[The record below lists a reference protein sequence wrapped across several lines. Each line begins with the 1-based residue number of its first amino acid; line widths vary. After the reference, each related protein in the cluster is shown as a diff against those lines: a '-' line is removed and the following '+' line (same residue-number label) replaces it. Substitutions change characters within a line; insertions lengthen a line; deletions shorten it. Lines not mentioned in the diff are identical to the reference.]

1 MNNKQE
7 DQYKTK
13 KQQKSPA
20 LAGILAFFFPIGAGA
35 LYNGQLKKALFFFLG
50 MSGLITLQTS
60 GRGQPFLALLLAGF
74 YIYQFYDAI
83 HSAELINRGSA
94 GKELEKPDEALDEI
108 PEPVR
113 SGSIF
118 WGIVLILLGGLLL
131 MANYRFLIDYDTLF
145 DFWPLIII
153 VIGFKFVADYVSK
166 KENDLKGEKN
176 G

>member
-7 DQYKTK
+7 EKYEEK
-13 KQQKSPA
+13 KSRKSPA

-50 MSGLITLQTS
+50 FSGLVTLQTS

-74 YIYQFYDAI
+74 YIYQFYDAV
-83 HSAELINRGSA
+83 HSAELINRGYM
-94 GKELEKPDEALDEI
+94 GKKIEKPEEAYDEI

-118 WGIVLILLGGLLL
+118 WGIVLIVLGGLLL
-131 MANYRFLIDYDTLF
+131 MANYQVIDYDTLF

-153 VIGFKFVADYVSK
+153 VIGIKFVVDHIARTNSYR
-166 KENDLKGEKN
+166 KGE
-176 G
+176 